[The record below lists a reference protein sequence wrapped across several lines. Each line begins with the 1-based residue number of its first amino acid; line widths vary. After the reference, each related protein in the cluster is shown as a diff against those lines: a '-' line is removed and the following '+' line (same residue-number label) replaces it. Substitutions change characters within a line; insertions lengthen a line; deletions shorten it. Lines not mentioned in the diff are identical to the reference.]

1 MITKINDHYYNLT
14 DFKHPG
20 GDIAI
25 SHAKNRDATIL
36 FNTYHPFNKHT
47 ILKQIEKYK
56 INE

>member
-25 SHAKNRDATIL
+25 SHAKNIDATIL

-47 ILKQIEKYK
+47 IFE
-56 INE
+56 